1 VPGTV
6 DAGTVNAGTTNAGTT
21 NAGTMEYRV
30 DRRVAYVR
38 FGRPERMNSIDED
51 TLADLAW
58 LIGKLSDDP
67 ELRAVVLTGSGRAFS
82 VGLDLG
88 LLQRAF
94 ADLDYFESVL
104 RRLNAFY
111 TALEDLPMPV
121 VASVNGIARAGGY
134 EILLASDLVVI
145 SEDARVGD
153 VHAPF
158 GVPPGGGASYRLS
171 RRVGEQRAKE
181 LIFTGRWL
189 EGPETVTY
197 GIALRAVP
205 ADSLEKATE
214 ELVEQLR
221 DKPRSCV
228 GTAKAMIHDSRYLPT
243 VAAAETELR
252 AFMDWARTTADPGE
266 GMRAFV
272 EHRAPKW
279 D

>member
-1 VPGTV
+1 VSDQQLPV
-6 DAGTVNAGTTNAGTT
+6 
-21 NAGTMEYRV
+21 TMQYRV
-30 DRRVAYVR
+30 DRRVAYVT
-38 FGRPERMNSIDED
+38 FCRPERMNSIDED
-51 TLADLAW
+51 TLADMQW
-58 LIGKLSDDP
+58 LIGELSGDP
-67 ELRAVVLTGSGRAFS
+67 DLRAVVLTGTGRAFS

-88 LLQRAF
+88 LLERAF
-94 ADLDYFESVL
+94 DDVDYFETVL

-111 TALEDLPMPV
+111 VALEDLPMPV

-134 EILLASDLVVI
+134 EIVLAADLVVI
-145 SEDARVGD
+145 SDDARVGD

-158 GVPPGGGASYRLS
+158 GVPPGGGASYRLP

-189 EGPETVTY
+189 VGPETVEY
-197 GIALRAVP
+197 GIALRSVP
-205 ADSLEKATE
+205 ADALEKATE

-228 GTAKAMIHDSRYLPT
+228 GTAKAMIHDSRHLPT
-243 VAAAETELR
+243 AAAAETELR
-252 AFMDWARTTADPGE
+252 AFMHWARTAGDPGE

-272 EHRAPKW
+272 EHRAPNW